1 MKFKLQSKLFILLLS
16 LSGLN
21 SPVFSQT
28 VGNGTVFAPPAGA
41 REAYGINAPLDNSIS
56 YPTRHALGGNGSG
69 IGTSFI
75 GTTSPTSESS
85 PATSRPAFVAD
96 TTTQFH
102 LPRLESGLTG
112 GATNPALESF
122 STAMPSMSGA
132 ARLTSPWADPLIKP
146 NTFQPL
152 DELPSFSKKRSV
164 TDWMH
169 F

>member
-1 MKFKLQSKLFILLLS
+1 MKFKLSLLLF
-16 LSGLN
+16 LIGWPGVA

-41 REAYGINAPLDNSIS
+41 REAYGVNATQESNIS
-56 YPTRHALGGNGSG
+56 YPTRHSLGGNGSG

-96 TTTQFH
+96 TTVQFH
-102 LPRLESGLTG
+102 LPKLENGFTG
-112 GATNPALESF
+112 GTTNPALQSF
-122 STAMPSMSGA
+122 NPAMPSLSGA
-132 ARLTSPWADPLIKP
+132 GRTTSPWADPLIKP

-152 DELPSFSKKRSV
+152 EELPSFSKKPSV